1 MQRAERRAAIAAFKM
16 RKAAPGVFVVRCA
29 AADTAWVG
37 ASRQLE
43 AQENS
48 LWFSLRHGAH
58 MNRALQAAWNVH
70 GPDAFVFEVL
80 ERLPEDLSDLR
91 LPDELKAGAAKWRT
105 SLNCSAL

>member
-1 MQRAERRAAIAAFKM
+1 
-16 RKAAPGVFVVRCA
+16 
-29 AADTAWVG
+29 
-37 ASRQLE
+37 
-43 AQENS
+43 
-48 LWFSLRHGAH
+48 

-105 SLNCSAL
+105 RLNCSAL